1 MARVIKSTHPTKHYS
16 DGGVVDPATG
26 SNEWIKKKLKQGAEA
41 LVTPL
46 AQPSKESNAAGE
58 KVNAEI
64 RTRRDAEQAAEGKRL
79 EAMKPVT
86 PKQKPYTNPD
96 GTPWTREQM
105 RKHLGR

>member
-16 DGGVVDPATG
+16 DGGVVEPAAG

-41 LVTPL
+41 LITPL

-64 RTRRDAEQAAEGKRL
+64 RARRDAAEVVEGKRL
-79 EAMKPVT
+79 EALKPVA
-86 PKQKPYTNPD
+86 PKQKPFTNPD
-96 GTPWTREQM
+96 GTPFTREQM